1 MLTKQSL
8 INTHNLISASNITV
22 VSSVDNEIS
31 YNLAR
36 GLSCLYFENTQY
48 CSPKT
53 IDEIADI
60 IKNLS
65 VQYELENRSK
75 IELLVLNLYQISN
88 EFDYENFSKKI
99 LELNELSKSSNFKTL
114 VLFTIKD
121 ISMLAKVRSYSMLAK
136 VYSNFETEQ
145 KILFL
150 SMCDEPISLTVE
162 TGVHKGKIIFYE
174 LDNDVE
180 LLKENKIRKLKH
192 PYQVE
197 SKFLMGEIIFY
208 YPSGRIKETIDLNN
222 ENIARVAGMK
232 MKCHLKNNTEEIGF
246 ADVFRLHDEIGFDE
260 KVHDYIYLWTYD
272 YLDEETHELINE
284 NYSETNKKI
293 IIDDI
298 VGIEA
303 ILFSNPR
310 WGCRWTNKFTVI

>member
-1 MLTKQSL
+1 MLKKQSL
-8 INTHNLISASNITV
+8 INTFNLINSVN
-22 VSSVDNEIS
+22 VSVISSYNNEIS

-36 GLSCLYFENTQY
+36 GLSCLCFANVQY
-48 CSPKT
+48 YSPKT
-53 IDEIADI
+53 VDEIADT

-99 LELNELSKSSNFKTL
+99 LELNELSKKGNFKTL
-114 VLFTIKD
+114 ALFTKD
-121 ISMLAKVRSYSMLAK
+121 ISRLAMACSYSMLAK

-145 KILFL
+145 KILFM
-150 SMCDEPISLTVE
+150 SMYEDPINLTVE

-180 LLKENKIRKLKH
+180 LLKENKIRKLKQ
-192 PYQVE
+192 PYQME
-197 SKFLMGEIIFY
+197 SEFLTGEIIFY

-222 ENIARVAGMK
+222 ENIAGVAGMK
-232 MKCHLKNNTEEIGF
+232 IKCHLKNNTEEIGF
-246 ADVFRLHDEIGFDE
+246 ADVFRLHDEVGFDE

-272 YLDEETHELINE
+272 YLDEETHELIKE
-284 NYSETNKKI
+284 DYSRTHKKI

-310 WGCRWTNKFTVI
+310 WGCILTNKFTR